1 MNPIF
6 MGFPGTQAFR
16 TFERSMNTHA
26 VTTEA
31 PRPSPTPRSRRLLLV
46 EDNPLFVEQ
55 ILEAMDRMPDAWG
68 VEVFSEG
75 SAAIASL
82 ESAGPPGEAE
92 FDFDLA
98 LIDLGLPD
106 ISGIEVIR
114 ALRTRFQELPIV
126 VISVTAAESTVLT
139 AITAGASGY
148 LLKTESVAEITEGIG
163 QVLRGIYPLSPSLA
177 RHLFK
182 QLSGAVTGPR
192 EESGVKLTA
201 RELETLQYL
210 SQGCRYEE
218 VAEKMGVALS
228 TIQWNV
234 RNLYRK
240 LNVHSQVQAISK
252 ARSHGLL

>member
-1 MNPIF
+1 
-6 MGFPGTQAFR
+6 
-16 TFERSMNTHA
+16 
-26 VTTEA
+26 
-31 PRPSPTPRSRRLLLV
+31 
-46 EDNPLFVEQ
+46 
-55 ILEAMDRMPDAWG
+55 
-68 VEVFSEG
+68 
-75 SAAIASL
+75 
-82 ESAGPPGEAE
+82 
-92 FDFDLA
+92 
-98 LIDLGLPD
+98 
-106 ISGIEVIR
+106 
-114 ALRTRFQELPIV
+114 
-126 VISVTAAESTVLT
+126 VLN